1 MNKIKW
7 FLFIPASV
15 IVKYFFM
22 VIFFMFWTMPEGRWE
37 TKGLLQIDSIAI
49 IIIGDNEK
57 HRKIANWLLFVS
69 LCVLNVFLLI
79 FFLWK
84 KRC

>member
-49 IIIGDNEK
+49 IITKVLSVIVYLFYRYFDN
-57 HRKIANWLLFVS
+57 R
-69 LCVLNVFLLI
+69 
-79 FFLWK
+79 
-84 KRC
+84 R